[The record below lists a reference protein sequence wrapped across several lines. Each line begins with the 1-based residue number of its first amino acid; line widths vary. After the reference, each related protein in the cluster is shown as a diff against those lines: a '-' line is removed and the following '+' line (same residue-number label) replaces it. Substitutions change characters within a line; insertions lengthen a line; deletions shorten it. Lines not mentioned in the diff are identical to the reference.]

1 MKRPLM
7 RAQAKITTSKCQ
19 NRQDRSKSRTHRLSG
34 LCLGDDVGVEFEDLD
49 FSENQPYTPKNLVRH
64 TGEDPMKWPDDLFT
78 P

>member
-1 MKRPLM
+1 MFSCNSIWLLTLA
-7 RAQAKITTSKCQ
+7 RATPAASPAALGLGG
-19 NRQDRSKSRTHRLSG
+19 RL
-34 LCLGDDVGVEFEDLD
+34 DVGVEFEYLD